1 MEVISKK
8 LNFKNNVGEKP
19 YWRFFLFFTTCLIA
33 TPILFITSY
42 LFLPYSDSWSH
53 LFDTVLGDYIL
64 NSLFLMFG
72 VGFGTLFLGVGGAW
86 LTAMCDFPGRK
97 VFAWAFLL
105 PLAMPAYIIAYTY
118 TGILDFAGPIQ
129 TTLRTLFDWNYGDYY
144 FPNIRS
150 LGGAICM
157 LSLVLYPYVYML
169 TRLALS
175 EQSTAILEASRILGK
190 TPWQSLFSVALPMAR
205 PAIVAGVSLAL
216 METLAD
222 YGTVEYFGV
231 STFTTGI
238 FRTWYGL
245 GELTTAAQLCSFLL
259 LFVFFLIILE
269 NKSRSKLRFD
279 QNKSIK
285 KISKIRLSNWRA
297 FFAVAFSVSIIS
309 LGFFIPAIQLLIWS
323 VNHWQHTL
331 DSEFINLLINSFTLA
346 SASGFTCVIFA
357 IFFAYSKRSFQTRS
371 VRTAIG
377 VAGLGYAV
385 PGTVIAIGVLAPI
398 AWFDNKLDYLSRLYF
413 DMPLG
418 LVISG
423 SMTILVFA
431 YLVRFLSI
439 SLNTMDS
446 GLSAIKPGIDE
457 SARSL
462 GASKKNVLTKVHLPI
477 LKTSVLTAFLLVF
490 VEVMKELPTTLILRP
505 FNFNTLA
512 VKTYEL
518 ASDERLFDAA
528 LPALSIVM
536 ISLVPILLI
545 TKSIISEK
553 TQHG

>member
-1 MEVISKK
+1 M
-8 LNFKNNVGEKP
+8 L
-19 YWRFFLFFTTCLIA
+19 
-33 TPILFITSY
+33 
-42 LFLPYSDSWSH
+42 
-53 LFDTVLGDYIL
+53 
-64 NSLFLMFG
+64 G

-97 VFAWAFLL
+97 IFAWAFLL

-118 TGILDFAGPIQ
+118 TGILDFAGPVQ
-129 TTLRTLFDWNYGDYY
+129 TTLRVLFDWDYGDYY

-205 PAIVAGVSLAL
+205 PAIVAGISLAL

-245 GELTTAAQLCSFLL
+245 GELSTAAQLCSFLL

-269 NKSRSKLRFD
+269 SKSRSKLRFD

-285 KISKIRLSNWRA
+285 KISKIRLSGWRG
-297 FFAVAFSVSIIS
+297 FFAVAFSVLVIS
-309 LGFFIPAIQLLIWS
+309 LGFFIPAIQLLTWTI
-323 VNHWQHTL
+323 NHWQHTL
-331 DSEFINLLINSFTLA
+331 DSDFINLFANSFMLA
-346 SASGFTCVIFA
+346 ATSGIACVMFA
-357 IFFAYSKRSFQTRS
+357 VFFAYSKRSFQTRS
-371 VRTAIG
+371 IRMAIG
-377 VAGLGYAV
+377 IAGLGYAV

-413 DMPLG
+413 DIPLG

-423 SMTILVFA
+423 SMGILVFA

-536 ISLVPILLI
+536 ISLLPILLI
-545 TKSIISEK
+545 TKTIISERP
-553 TQHG
+553 QNG

>member
-1 MEVISKK
+1 M
-8 LNFKNNVGEKP
+8 L
-19 YWRFFLFFTTCLIA
+19 
-33 TPILFITSY
+33 
-42 LFLPYSDSWSH
+42 
-53 LFDTVLGDYIL
+53 
-64 NSLFLMFG
+64 G
-72 VGFGTLFLGVGGAW
+72 VGFGTLLLGVGGAW

-118 TGILDFAGPIQ
+118 TGILDFAGPVQ
-129 TTLRTLFDWNYGDYY
+129 TTLRTLFAWNYGDYY
-144 FPNIRS
+144 FPNVRS

-222 YGTVEYFGV
+222 YGTVEFFGV

-269 NKSRSKLRFD
+269 NRSRSKLRFD

-285 KISKIRLSNWRA
+285 KISKIQLSNWRA
-297 FFAVAFSVSIIS
+297 VFAVAFSVSVVS
-309 LGFFIPAIQLLIWS
+309 LGFFIPAIQLLIWTI
-323 VNHWQHTL
+323 NHWQHTL
-331 DSEFINLLINSFTLA
+331 DREFINRLINSFTLA
-346 SASGFTCVIFA
+346 AASGFTCVIFA
-357 IFFAYSKRSFQTRS
+357 IFFAYSKRSFQTKS
-371 VRTAIG
+371 IKTVIG

-398 AWFDNKLDYLSRLYF
+398 AWFDNKLDYLSRMYF

-418 LVISG
+418 LVIIG
-423 SMTILVFA
+423 SLAILVFA

-536 ISLVPILLI
+536 ISLLPILLI

>member
-1 MEVISKK
+1 M
-8 LNFKNNVGEKP
+8 L
-19 YWRFFLFFTTCLIA
+19 
-33 TPILFITSY
+33 
-42 LFLPYSDSWSH
+42 
-53 LFDTVLGDYIL
+53 
-64 NSLFLMFG
+64 G
-72 VGFGTLFLGVGGAW
+72 VGFGTLLLGVGGAW

-129 TTLRTLFDWNYGDYY
+129 TALRTLFDWNYGDYY
-144 FPNIRS
+144 FPNVRS

-169 TRLALS
+169 TRVALS

-190 TPWQSLFSVALPMAR
+190 SPWQSLFSVALPMAR

-222 YGTVEYFGV
+222 YGTVEFFGV

-269 NKSRSKLRFD
+269 NRSRSKLRFD

-285 KISKIRLSNWRA
+285 KISKIRLSKWRA
-297 FFAVAFSVSIIS
+297 FFAVAFSVSVIS
-309 LGFFIPAIQLLIWS
+309 LGFFIPAIQLLIWTI
-323 VNHWQHTL
+323 NHWQHTL
-331 DSEFINLLINSFTLA
+331 DREFINLLIHSFTLA
-346 SASGFTCVIFA
+346 AASGFTCVIFA
-357 IFFAYSKRSFQTRS
+357 IFFAYSKRSFQTKS
-371 VRTAIG
+371 IKTVIG

-385 PGTVIAIGVLAPI
+385 PGTVIAIGVLVPI

-423 SMTILVFA
+423 SMAILVFA

-536 ISLVPILLI
+536 ISLLPILLI

-553 TQHG
+553 TQNG

>member
-1 MEVISKK
+1 MAVISNK
-8 LNFKNNVGEKP
+8 LNLINNVGEKP

-42 LFLPYSDSWSH
+42 LLLPYSDSWSH

-64 NSLFLMFG
+64 NSLFLMLG
-72 VGFGTLFLGVGGAW
+72 VGFGTLLLGVGGAW

-118 TGILDFAGPIQ
+118 TGILDFSGPIQ
-129 TTLRTLFDWNYGDYY
+129 TALRTLFDWNYGDYY
-144 FPNIRS
+144 FPNVRS

-269 NKSRSKLRFD
+269 NRSRSKLRFD

-285 KISKIRLSNWRA
+285 KISKIRLSKWRA
-297 FFAVAFSVSIIS
+297 FFAVAFSVSVIS
-309 LGFFIPAIQLLIWS
+309 LGFFIPAIQLLIWTI
-323 VNHWQHTL
+323 NHWQHTL

-346 SASGFTCVIFA
+346 AASGFTCVIFA
-357 IFFAYSKRSFQTRS
+357 IFFAYSKRSFQTKS
-371 VRTAIG
+371 IKTIIG

-398 AWFDNKLDYLSRLYF
+398 AWFDNKLDYLSRMYF

-423 SMTILVFA
+423 SMAILVFA

-462 GASKKNVLTKVHLPI
+462 GASKKNILTKIHLPI

-536 ISLVPILLI
+536 ISLLPILLI